1 MMYFVFINYFFMW
14 LHLHFWLGEMN
25 FANSPAF
32 NQYARLYYAGE
43 QGTMCSWAQSRQT
56 IGVFC
61 HAKFLWLQGSGER
74 VEPLQDIGRQTQN
87 LGGCKM
93 TSNVTEEGIEI
104 KDSYRFE
111 NWSKLLGIC
120 LRTFLQALVEV
131 VNKPFIL

>member
-1 MMYFVFINYFFMW
+1 MAKKGKSHTN
-14 LHLHFWLGEMN
+14 LSR
-25 FANSPAF
+25 SPMASK
-32 NQYARLYYAGE
+32 
-43 QGTMCSWAQSRQT
+43 C
-56 IGVFC
+56 
-61 HAKFLWLQGSGER
+61 
-74 VEPLQDIGRQTQN
+74 
-87 LGGCKM
+87 CKM